1 MSTTGAAPGRHR
13 SPDQPRPRGGGNGDG
28 SAGDAVRLRDLLR
41 MKRRAT
47 GLLAATA
54 GVFLLTFA
62 LPDTTAVGFLR
73 SAAEA
78 GMVGGLADWFA
89 VTALF
94 RRPLGL
100 PIPHTALVPTRKD
113 ALAENLG
120 QFVTGHFLT
129 RETLHARLTEARLPA
144 RLGTALA
151 TPAVAERLGREAMTA
166 AVAALSSV
174 RPEDLTDA
182 ALELARRDVAARS
195 YSSLLGRFLA
205 DRVEGGA
212 HRPVVDLV
220 LPYLRTSLTENRAT
234 LRVHLKDL
242 GEGMG
247 VLASMFVTAKRV
259 DRLLDGVVDLLRA
272 MERDPEHQ
280 LRGVLER
287 FLRSLATDLQQDAD
301 LAERVDGMLR
311 DVLDDPQTRNWVS
324 GILNGALETA
334 RSALADP
341 DGAMRQRLTRALIDL
356 GNRAVEDAE
365 FQARL
370 QRWSEQAV
378 MYLVDNYAEEFTRLI
393 RDTVASWDG
402 PATAHRIELAAGRDL
417 QFIRVNGTVVGALAG
432 LVIHAVAVLLG

>member
-1 MSTTGAAPGRHR
+1 MASTGAAPGRHR
-13 SPDQPRPRGGGNGDG
+13 TPDRPRASHEPEAMD
-28 SAGDAVRLRDLLR
+28 SDDVRLRDLRR

-54 GVFLLTFA
+54 AVFLLTFA

-129 RETLHARLTEARLPA
+129 RDTLHARLAEARLPA
-144 RLGTALA
+144 RLGAALA
-151 TPAVAERLGREAMTA
+151 TPAVAERLSKEATTA
-166 AVAALSSV
+166 AVAALSSL
-174 RPEDLTDA
+174 RPDDLTEA

-195 YSSLLGRFLA
+195 YACLLGRFLA

-212 HRPVVDLV
+212 HRPLVDLV
-220 LPYLRTSLTENRAT
+220 LPYLRTSLSENRAT
-234 LRVHLKDL
+234 LRVHLQDL
-242 GEGMG
+242 GDGMG
-247 VLASMFVTAKRV
+247 VLASLFVTAKRA
-259 DRLLDGVVDLLRA
+259 DRLLGGVIELLRA
-272 MERDPEHQ
+272 MEDDPHHQ

-287 FLRSLATDLQQDAD
+287 FLRSLATDLQQDPE
-301 LAERVDGMLR
+301 LAARVDRLLG
-311 DVLDDPQTRNWVS
+311 DVLDDPQTQNWLS
-324 GILNGALETA
+324 GIVDGALQTA
-334 RSALADP
+334 QTALATPDSAL
-341 DGAMRQRLTRALIDL
+341 RQRLTRLLMEL
-356 GNRAVEDAE
+356 GTRAVEDAE

-370 QRWSEQAV
+370 QRWSEQSV
-378 MYLVDNYAEEFTRLI
+378 MYLVDNYAEEFTRLV
-393 RDTVASWDG
+393 RDTVAGWDG